1 MPQNLLPLVVPFV
14 VGVALGCFHFGGL
27 WWTVRRMAGM
37 RYPWL
42 LLWASFLVRSVVTV
56 GGFLLVA
63 DSGWERIVACVVG
76 FLLARSVLI
85 RCIRPAFDRSGK
97 GVN

>member
-1 MPQNLLPLVVPFV
+1 MPQNLLPLVFPLA
-14 VGVALGCFHFGGL
+14 VGVALGVFHFGGL
-27 WWTVRRMAGM
+27 WWTVRRMASM
-37 RYPWL
+37 QRPWL

-76 FLLARSVLI
+76 FLLARSALI
-85 RCIRPAFDRSGK
+85 RFIGPAFDRSGK
-97 GVN
+97 GLN